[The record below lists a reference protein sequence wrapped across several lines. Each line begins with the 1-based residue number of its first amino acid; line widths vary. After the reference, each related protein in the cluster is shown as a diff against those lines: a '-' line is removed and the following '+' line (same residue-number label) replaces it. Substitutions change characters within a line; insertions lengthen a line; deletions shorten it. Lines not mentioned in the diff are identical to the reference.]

1 MGNNHDIVYKCKIIY
16 IIQSEDVCI
25 FEGYG
30 TVLWINKL
38 PVTVVAI
45 NIFKE
50 QLFTDNVGKQSMGL
64 YGLPRGS

>member
-1 MGNNHDIVYKCKIIY
+1 M
-16 IIQSEDVCI
+16 CI

-30 TVLWINKL
+30 TVLWINEL

-45 NIFKE
+45 HIFKE